1 MSKFEIEVEGL
12 PEGWQAVAIR
22 KALDTDTH
30 VFIDGEV
37 FEISKH
43 PEMLNPKNWPHLIV
57 KKKRPRRI
65 TFEETDE
72 KVNDLCGRHWV
83 RTDGSAADFRIISE
97 NKTKDWT
104 LRRKQRHQGD
114 INQRQKVSRNALSR
128 VLYHKP
134 MAERIC

>member
-83 RTDGSAADFRIISE
+83 KVVEKCWRMICFDGTGFNYDISDCLDDLYI
-97 NKTKDWT
+97 KKKPT
-104 LRRKQRHQGD
+104 LAEL
-114 INQRQKVSRNALSR
+114 IAI
-128 VLYHKP
+128 KP
-134 MAERIC
+134 RLCWV